1 MSYARSASGPG
12 NIGALKS
19 GIGLTMGP
27 TIGSTDSREAIA
39 LGGLGVLSRS
49 QQLNLLDTQRIGFVA
64 ATPRKLSR
72 INTALFTPSLMTVA
86 PGTQDLVDTNYI
98 DTTPTSDE
106 IPSEEIVPPE
116 DSGGSTWMWVVG
128 GIVGLGLIGG
138 LAWWALK

>member
-39 LGGLGVLSRS
+39 LGGLGVLLSP
-49 QQLNLLDTQRIGFVA
+49 QRTVQNAVRDAAPAQFRVNAFKTPLMRI
-64 ATPRKLSR
+64 ATPG
-72 INTALFTPSLMTVA
+72 V
-86 PGTQDLVDTNYI
+86 QDLVDTNYI
-98 DTTPTSDE
+98 NTTPTSDE
-106 IPSEEIVPPE
+106 ITLEEEAPIQEPSGV
-116 DSGGSTWMWVVG
+116 STWVWVVG